1 MFDKGVRNTQGK
13 DISSINGAGKTGH
26 LDMEEDIGPLPHTIY
41 ENQLIM

>member
-26 LDMEEDIGPLPHTIY
+26 LDMEEKLDSYHTPYTKISS
-41 ENQLIM
+41 